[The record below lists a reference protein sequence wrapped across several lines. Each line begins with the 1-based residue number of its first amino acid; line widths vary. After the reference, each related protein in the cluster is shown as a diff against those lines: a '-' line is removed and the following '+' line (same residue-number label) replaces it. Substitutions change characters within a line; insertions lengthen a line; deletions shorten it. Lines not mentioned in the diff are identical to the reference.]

1 MWTYS
6 SAPTEGSDTLGLK
19 EEILVCRQI
28 GQWPHAWLDECSDV
42 QPIRR
47 GHLAQPDHGDKG
59 KPMDRSEIL
68 QDKLILAVDDEEDVL
83 DIIEE
88 ELSEYANVTLHTSTT
103 FEQAQQYLVSYT
115 YDLVILDIMGVRGFD
130 LLQIAESAGFP
141 VVMLTAHAFTPEA
154 LKKSI
159 ELGARAYLPKEKL
172 GSLVPFLEDVL
183 KLNYQSAWKKALDQV
198 GTLFN
203 KKFGSD
209 WRKTEEVFWDDFE
222 KKLTLDEAA
231 IIK

>member
-1 MWTYS
+1 
-6 SAPTEGSDTLGLK
+6 
-19 EEILVCRQI
+19 
-28 GQWPHAWLDECSDV
+28 
-42 QPIRR
+42 
-47 GHLAQPDHGDKG
+47 
-59 KPMDRSEIL
+59 L

-88 ELSEYANVTLHTSTT
+88 ELSEASNCTLHRATT
-103 FEQAQQYLVSYT
+103 FEKAQQYLVSYT

-130 LLQIAESAGFP
+130 LLQIATNAGFP

-183 KLNYQSAWKKALDQV
+183 KLNYRSVWSSALDHV
-198 GTLFN
+198 GLLFN
-203 KKFGSD
+203 KRFGSD
-209 WRKTEEVFWDDFE
+209 WRTSEQDFWDDFE
-222 KKLTLDEAA
+222 KKLTVEEAA
-231 IIK
+231 ILK

>member
-1 MWTYS
+1 MS
-6 SAPTEGSDTLGLK
+6 S
-19 EEILVCRQI
+19 
-28 GQWPHAWLDECSDV
+28 
-42 QPIRR
+42 
-47 GHLAQPDHGDKG
+47 
-59 KPMDRSEIL
+59 SEIL
-68 QDKLILAVDDEEDVL
+68 QDKLILAVDDEEDIL

-88 ELSEYANVTLHTSTT
+88 ELSESANCTLHRATT
-103 FEQAQQYLVSYT
+103 FEKAQQYLVSYT

-130 LLQIAESAGFP
+130 LLQIASNANFP
-141 VVMLTAHAFTPEA
+141 VVMLTAHAFTPDA

-183 KLNYQSAWKKALDQV
+183 KLSYQSAWKKALDQV

-203 KKFGSD
+203 KKYGSD
-209 WRKTEEVFWDDFE
+209 WRKSQEEFWDEFE
-222 KKLTLDEAA
+222 KKLSVDEAA